1 MPRLSLTPQP
11 VMSSDVTGGT
21 IYYADWTSVLCS
33 AIVPVSVGAYDVFV
47 TGGIMHFAPFNSA
60 RPMANYV
67 GSINVSV
74 AGQLTC
80 NFSLDCN
87 RKFEVYNAY
96 HQRSLLLRV
105 ITQERDMTYSP
116 KNSSYL
122 PFDNNPLNC
131 GTIITGL
138 PEAVE
143 VIYYQ
148 AGYIDSLS
156 GPYALLNA
164 VGWNGNPA
172 GPGGGGTH
180 DDSNTAAGV
189 RMLALYSDPAVIG
202 VNVATMLVAA
212 RVYTNNDLS
221 RIDSAPSTPPMDGDG
236 VMYIKWNG

>member
-1 MPRLSLTPQP
+1 
-11 VMSSDVTGGT
+11 MSSDVTGSVL
-21 IYYADWTSVLCS
+21 YFADWHSVACS
-33 AIVPVSVGAYDVFV
+33 ASVASLAVGAYDVFV
-47 TGGIMHFAPFNSA
+47 TGGAMSFAPFNSW
-60 RPMANYV
+60 RGRWRVM
-67 GSINVSV
+67 SV
-74 AGQLTC
+74 RSMFLLPGQLTC

-122 PFDNNPLNC
+122 PFDNRNPLNC
-131 GTIITGL
+131 GTIITGS
-138 PEAVE
+138 AGGKFE
-143 VIYYQ
+143 VIYNP

-164 VGWNGNPA
+164 VGWNGNAA